1 MIECT
6 RCGRVDGIKRAGFV
20 RGQQRYFCR
29 ECRYY
34 FVLEKQAPAPRQR
47 QTTIVDIAR
56 YLGVSPSTVS
66 KALSGRQD
74 ISPRTREEIRR
85 VANELQYQPNLLAQG
100 LTSSK
105 TFTIGVV
112 IPNIERPFF
121 ASIVSGIQQVVTPAG
136 YRVMICQSNESHVT
150 EVANVQALVAS
161 RVEGMLIC
169 HSIETETF
177 DHIRRPFG
185 NGMPIVHFDRVCE
198 EIETAKVIQDDFGGA
213 FAITEH
219 LIRQGCRRIALLA
232 GPEKLLISRRRLAG
246 YLAALEKH
254 GLSSGETLI
263 RHSDFRPEAARAA
276 LDHWEKNRPDA
287 IFCIHYGNAIDLLL
301 ALRERG
307 IRVPEEMALA
317 GFGDELLTALIEP
330 GLTTIQ
336 PYPFQIGQK
345 AARLLLE
352 QIHHPGSFVPETHVL
367 KGELIVRGS
376 SGRSLQFRS
385 H

>member
-6 RCGRVDGIKRAGFV
+6 RCGRVEGIKRAGFV

-29 ECRYY
+29 DCRYY
-34 FVLEKQAPAPRQR
+34 FVLEKQAPAPRRR

-56 YLGVSPSTVS
+56 HLGVSPSTVS

-85 VANELQYQPNLLAQG
+85 VATELQYQPNLLAQG

-105 TFTIGVV
+105 TFTIGVI

-121 ASIVSGIQQVVTPAG
+121 ASVVSGIQQVVSPAG
-136 YRVMICQSNESHVT
+136 YRVMICQSNESHAT

-177 DHIRRPFG
+177 DHIARPFA
-185 NGMPIVHFDRVCE
+185 NGFPIVHFDRVCE
-198 EIETAKVIQDDFGGA
+198 EIGTAKVIQDDFGGA
-213 FAITEH
+213 FAMVEH
-219 LIRQGCRRIALLA
+219 LLQQGYRRIAILA

-246 YLAALEKH
+246 YQAALEKYGLPLEEELIYH
-254 GLSSGETLI
+254 G
-263 RHSDFRPEAARAA
+263 DFRPETARRA
-276 LDHWEKNRPDA
+276 LEQWENQRPDA
-287 IFCIHYGNAIDLLL
+287 VFCIHYGNAIDLLQ

-352 QIHHPGSFVPETHVL
+352 QIHHPESFVPETHVL

-376 SGRSLQFRS
+376 SRKSASRKK
-385 H
+385 